1 MLSIIKHHNVA
12 SLQYLIYLVLNY
24 IYEPEKMKKENIR
37 LMEESMVRWAQKLEL
52 DRSLEKL
59 NDNEEYHIQ
68 RLALMLKKNAEGKFD
83 ARKKSFKDHKIDW
96 RKVHRLPG
104 AITIEGVVKA
114 QRLYKDYAAKHK
126 EQEAM

>member
-1 MLSIIKHHNVA
+1 MLAIIKHHNVA

-24 IYEPEKMKKENIR
+24 IYEPEKMKKEDIR
-37 LMEESMVRWAQKLEL
+37 LMEESMVRWAQKLDL

-83 ARKKSFKDHKIDW
+83 ARKKSFKDHGVDW
-96 RKVHRLPG
+96 RKVHSLPHSR
-104 AITIEGVVKA
+104 TIKDVMKA
-114 QRLYKDYAAKHK
+114 KEMYEKYKAKHL
-126 EQEAM
+126 EQES